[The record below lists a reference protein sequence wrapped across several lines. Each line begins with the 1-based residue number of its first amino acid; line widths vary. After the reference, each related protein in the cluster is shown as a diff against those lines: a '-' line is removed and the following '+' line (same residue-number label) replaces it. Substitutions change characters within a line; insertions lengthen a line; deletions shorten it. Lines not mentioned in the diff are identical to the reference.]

1 VNVCAVNGEAISE
14 EEAFCS
20 DCGVAVVAPAK
31 QPDNLAAAGVSYLA
45 HRIAR

>member
-20 DCGVAVVAPAK
+20 DSGVAEVAPAK
-31 QPDNLAAAGVSYLA
+31 QPDNSLQPVSPA
-45 HRIAR
+45 WPTR